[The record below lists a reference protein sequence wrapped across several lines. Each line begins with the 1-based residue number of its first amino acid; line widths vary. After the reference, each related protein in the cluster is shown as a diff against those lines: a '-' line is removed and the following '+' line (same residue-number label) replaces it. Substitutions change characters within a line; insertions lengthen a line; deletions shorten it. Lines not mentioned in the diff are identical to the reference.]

1 MKQEFLSRRSK
12 RVLGATMNLSFRHGV
27 VISRRARSQTAALG
41 LLLALA
47 FAANA
52 HDASAQDMSFDVD
65 EAETGTAKTAK
76 PKQEKKEDKK
86 QKDAEAAADG
96 EEGGEAAVNA
106 GSGGD
111 VLAELTADKGKEEAT
126 TEGGLPREKEV
137 IEKIYAVQRMYVLRN
152 GRFELAPSLA
162 QTFND
167 QYVSHPS
174 VGAGLNYWIT
184 NVLAVG
190 VNLLWYQGIE
200 SEQKLNFSIRRST
213 RLAVPITEYQLGAHL
228 NFTYVPIYG
237 KFEMFNDAIFQWDA
251 YLIGGVGMLRTRPVA
266 VIDPAVRTFDFQ
278 WRVSFN
284 AGIGLRVFVTKWLS
298 IFGELRDYLY
308 MEKLENLEVSL
319 SARGQSAT
327 WTDPNSKLTNNV
339 TVSLG
344 FSMFFPFTFD
354 YSYPK

>member
-1 MKQEFLSRRSK
+1 
-12 RVLGATMNLSFRHGV
+12 MNLSFRHGV
-27 VISRRARSQTAALG
+27 LTSRRARAVAPALG
-41 LLLALA
+41 VFLALA
-47 FAANA
+47 SVSGVAGV
-52 HDASAQDMSFDVD
+52 SAQDMSFDVD
-65 EAETGTAKTAK
+65 EAESGTSK
-76 PKQEKKEDKK
+76 EGGSKKGKGKGKGKK
-86 QKDAEAAADG
+86 ADQAEAAEPA
-96 EEGGEAAVNA
+96 EAGGEAKAEGGMDI
-106 GSGGD
+106 GSGGGD
-111 VLAELTADKGKEEAT
+111 LLSELTAEKTDDSASS
-126 TEGGLPREKEV
+126 EGGLAREKES

-174 VGAGLNYWIT
+174 LGAGLNYWIT

-200 SEQKLNFSIRRST
+200 SEQKLTFSIRRST

-237 KFEMFNDAIFQWDA
+237 KFEMFNDSIFQWDA

-278 WRVSFN
+278 WRVAFN

-319 SARGQSAT
+319 SQRGEPST
-327 WTDPNSKLTNNV
+327 WTDQNSKLTNNV

-344 FSMFFPFTFD
+344 FSMFFPFTFS

>member
-1 MKQEFLSRRSK
+1 
-12 RVLGATMNLSFRHGV
+12 MNLSFRHGV
-27 VISRRARSQTAALG
+27 VISRRACSRSAALG

-47 FAANA
+47 FAAFA
-52 HDASAQDMSFDVD
+52 HEASAQDMSFDVD
-65 EAETGTAKTAK
+65 EAESGTAKTAK
-76 PKQEKKEDKK
+76 PKKEEKKPK
-86 QKDAEAAADG
+86 QQAQEGEPADS
-96 EEGGEAAVNA
+96 EEGGEAAA
-106 GSGGD
+106 SASSGGD
-111 VLAELTADKGKEEAT
+111 VLTELTAEKGKEDVAPES
-126 TEGGLPREKEV
+126 GLPREKEV

-167 QYVSHPS
+167 PFVSHPS

-190 VNLLWYQGIE
+190 VNMLWYQGLE
-200 SEQKLNFSIRRST
+200 SESKVNFSIRRST
-213 RLAVPITEYQLGAHL
+213 RLAAPITEYQLGAHL

-319 SARGQSAT
+319 SARGTPAT

-339 TVSLG
+339 TVALG

>member
-1 MKQEFLSRRSK
+1 
-12 RVLGATMNLSFRHGV
+12 MNLSFRHGV
-27 VISRRARSQTAALG
+27 VISWRAQARSRTATLG

-47 FAANA
+47 FAAFA
-52 HDASAQDMSFDVD
+52 PEASAQDMSFDVD
-65 EAETGTAKTAK
+65 EAETGTAKSK
-76 PKQEKKEDKK
+76 PKQGQGKEEKKEEKK
-86 QKDAEAAADG
+86 GKPAPAAEAGAAGEG
-96 EEGGEAAVNA
+96 EEGGEASVSA

-111 VLAELTADKGKEEAT
+111 VLAELTADKGKEEAAP
-126 TEGGLPREKEV
+126 EGGLPREKEV

-162 QTFND
+162 KTFND
-167 QYVSHPS
+167 QYVSHSS

-190 VNLLWYQGIE
+190 VNLLWYQGLE
-200 SEQKLNFSIRRST
+200 SESKLNFSIRRST

-319 SARGQSAT
+319 SARGSSTT

-339 TVSLG
+339 TVALG

>member
-1 MKQEFLSRRSK
+1 
-12 RVLGATMNLSFRHGV
+12 MNLSFRHGV
-27 VISRRARSQTAALG
+27 LTSRTLGSRASAAASVLGVI
-41 LLLALA
+41 LALA
-47 FAANA
+47 SVSSVA
-52 HDASAQDMSFDVD
+52 AQDMSFDVD
-65 EAETGTAKTAK
+65 EAESGTSKSDK
-76 PKQEKKEDKK
+76 GKGKSKKDKK
-86 QKDAEAAADG
+86 ADKADAADDKAAAAA
-96 EEGGEAAVNA
+96 GGEAKGDGQMEMGA
-106 GSGGD
+106 SGGD
-111 VLAELTADKGKEEAT
+111 LLSELTAEKTDDAAT
-126 TEGGLPREKEV
+126 SEGGLAREKES

-174 VGAGLNYWIT
+174 IGAGLNYWIT

-190 VNLLWYQGIE
+190 VNFLWYQGIE
-200 SEQKLNFSIRRST
+200 TEAKLTFSIRRST
-213 RLAVPITEYQLGAHL
+213 RLAVPITEYQMGGHL

-237 KFEMFNDAIFQWDA
+237 KFEMFNDAIFQWDG

-278 WRVSFN
+278 WRVAFN

-319 SARGQSAT
+319 SQRGEPST
-327 WTDPNSKLTNNV
+327 WTDQNSKLTNNV
-339 TVSLG
+339 TVALG
-344 FSMFFPFTFD
+344 FSMFFPFTFS

>member
-1 MKQEFLSRRSK
+1 
-12 RVLGATMNLSFRHGV
+12 MNLSFRHGV
-27 VISRRARSQTAALG
+27 LTSRRARAIAPTLG
-41 LLLALA
+41 AFLVLA
-47 FAANA
+47 FVSGVA
-52 HDASAQDMSFDVD
+52 AQDMSFDVD
-65 EAETGTAKTAK
+65 EAESGTQKSEGKAGGKGKGKAK
-76 PKQEKKEDKK
+76 
-86 QKDAEAAADG
+86 AAAPA
-96 EEGGEAAVNA
+96 EEAGGEAQA
-106 GSGGD
+106 GGEAGGSMDMGDSGGD
-111 VLAELTADKGKEEAT
+111 LLSELTAEKTDDSAT
-126 TEGGLPREKEV
+126 AEGGLAREKES

-174 VGAGLNYWIT
+174 LGAGLNYWIT

-200 SEQKLNFSIRRST
+200 SEQKLTFSIRRST
-213 RLAVPITEYQLGAHL
+213 RLAVPITEYQMGAHL

-237 KFEMFNDAIFQWDA
+237 KFEMFNDSIFQWDA

-278 WRVSFN
+278 WRVAFN

-319 SARGQSAT
+319 SKRGEPST
-327 WTDPNSKLTNNV
+327 WTDQNSKLTNNV

-344 FSMFFPFTFD
+344 FSMFFPFTFS